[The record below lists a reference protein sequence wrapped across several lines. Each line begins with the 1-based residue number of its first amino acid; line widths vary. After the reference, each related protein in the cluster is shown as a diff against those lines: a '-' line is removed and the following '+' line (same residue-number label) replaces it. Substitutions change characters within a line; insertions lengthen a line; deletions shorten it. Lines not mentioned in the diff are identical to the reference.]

1 MERIKVFADF
11 HNADSH
17 GRLRLN
23 CVGTLQDLARQQV
36 SLHDGKQMTVY
47 SEDLEADGVVRYSS
61 EESLWVAEIDW
72 SAIRRL
78 SEEPEPA
85 FSANQPTGQ
94 RKTA

>member
-1 MERIKVFADF
+1 MEKTKVFADF
-11 HNADSH
+11 HNADSR

-23 CVGTLQDLARQQV
+23 CVGTQEDLSRQQV
-36 SLHDGKQMTVY
+36 SLHDGKRLILY

-61 EESLWVAEIDW
+61 EENLWVAEIDW